1 MGFPL
6 FRVTLSNDIEGSL
19 VISEP
24 GGWDDAKL
32 KLERNM
38 EFHSLVEF
46 YDQPLMFYG
55 ADNENNGGLD
65 YIRNIEQTQGIDAQI
80 TILIEISLDEG
91 DNYEVCVEQTLEIES
106 VKETDFYKA
115 EFGVIRNGFWQ
126 NFMNRKGTPV
136 DLLSTTDLD
145 GEIRDAINAVT
156 IQLPSQKIRQEYSGE
171 DSFGV
176 VIYEADVVLNDFIQ
190 VGFDNIII
198 GEIEQ
203 VFTIFTGYNG
213 SLPAWILEP
222 KYPGSYRIVSKI
234 EMSLKQEIGTIGF
247 STGTFVTDPTSA
259 YINVYYQKNDETPVV
274 FSTTNYAGQST
285 VYDTDV
291 TLDLVQGDQIYIY
304 GVIESV
310 AWKTA
315 QTVDNILVWGN
326 DNSTVSIYRG
336 TFNPVDASLVS
347 VSLTTVNFGTAP
359 STTVIPTTLDITA
372 DTLYTDTDC
381 EGFFIHEAGN
391 AITDRI
397 IGRDGTF
404 YSEYLG
410 NTLTQIQNYA
420 EDGCGSKYAVTRG
433 LNVRGYT
440 LAEKPFFM
448 SFDTWWNGINPIL
461 NLGLGYEVLGSP
473 ELEVLRIEP
482 KSYFYNPTTSVDFDF
497 VNNIERSYDVNFVF
511 KAIEIGFEKWSA
523 ESASGVDDPQSK
535 RVYNTR
541 FKTVG
546 QEIKILSKFIGAS
559 LAIEQTRRNRVEQGK
574 DWRLDDDVMIIA
586 MSLDGSPE
594 FQPELDE
601 NFTSVTNLINP
612 ETRYNIRLSVARN
625 FERWKDFFNGCLQWY
640 VSDGDDYRFASGE
653 GNFDMTSTLD
663 GGDCEANGTIDEKG
677 NIAVTDDFLF
687 MPIVYTFEHPMTW
700 EQYKTI
706 RDNRNNAIGVSR
718 TDENHLSCFIMELEY
733 QITHGKATFTVVTGE
748 NSNLTDDWILQDGTW
763 NDSLYWRDSKLWI
776 D

>member
-55 ADNENNGGLD
+55 QDSQNNGGLD
-65 YIRNIEQTQGIDAQI
+65 YIRNIEQTQGIDAQV
-80 TILIEISLDEG
+80 TILIEISNDDG
-91 DNYEVCVEQTLEIES
+91 GTYETCVEQTLEIES

-145 GEIRDAINAVT
+145 GQIREVINAIT
-156 IQLPSQKIRQEYSGE
+156 IQLPSQKIQEIFYATENDGVAFLIEEDNYGMYTPSIIEVSELMEVFVLPSTQSTTLPVWIFEPEFDGVYNFDLLIEYSGTTIQGY
-171 DSFGV
+171 DSAPS
-176 VIYEADVVLNDFIQ
+176 IDFFIK
-190 VGFDNIII
+190 V
-198 GEIEQ
+198 
-203 VFTIFTGYNG
+203 
-213 SLPAWILEP
+213 
-222 KYPGSYRIVSKI
+222 
-234 EMSLKQEIGTIGF
+234 
-247 STGTFVTDPTSA
+247 
-259 YINVYYQKNDETPVV
+259 NDEAPIEATY
-274 FSTTNYAGQST
+274 TNVNY
-285 VYDTDV
+285 
-291 TLDLVQGDQIYIY
+291 
-304 GVIESV
+304 
-310 AWKTA
+310 
-315 QTVDNILVWGN
+315 
-326 DNSTVSIYRG
+326 
-336 TFNPVDASLVS
+336 VDASVYSQWSGGPPSNSPNVGTTIAEINETVTLFKGAQVRIYLKQDGS
-347 VSLTTVNFGTAP
+347 VTGRTITFWGKNGASGIRPIDGIQVVDPATKPSGMAAEPTYFIVTGNTTYN
-359 STTVIPTTLDITA
+359 
-372 DTLYTDTDC
+372 DTDC

-404 YSEYLG
+404 YSEHLG
-410 NTLTQIQNYA
+410 NTQTQIQSYS

-448 SFDTWWNGINPIL
+448 SFDTWWNGINPLL
-461 NLGLGYEVLGSP
+461 NLGLGYETIGSP
-473 ELEVLRIEP
+473 ELEVLRIEQ
-482 KSYFYNPTTSVDFDF
+482 KRYFYNPITSVDFDF
-497 VNNIERSYDVNFVF
+497 VNNIERSYNPDFVF

-546 QEIKILSKFIGAS
+546 REIKILSKFIGAS

-574 DWRLDDDVMIIA
+574 DWRLDEDVMIIA
-586 MSLDGSPE
+586 MNLDGSPE

-601 NFTSVTNLINP
+601 NFTEVTNLLNP

-640 VSDGDDYRFASGE
+640 VDDSPEEEYRFASGE
-653 GNFDMTSTLD
+653 GNFDMTSTLEAA
-663 GGDCEANGTIDEKG
+663 DCEAEGVSPEQSLSEKQ

-700 EQYKTI
+700 QQYKTI
-706 RDNRNNAIGVSR
+706 RENRSNAIGVSR
-718 TDENHLSCFIMELEY
+718 TDENHISCYIMELEY
-733 QITHGKATFTVVTGE
+733 QLTHGRATFTVILGE
-748 NSNLTDDWILQDGTW
+748 HAYL
-763 NDSLYWRDSKLWI
+763 
-776 D
+776 

>member
-24 GGWDDAKL
+24 GGWDDAKML
-32 KLERNM
+32 LQRNM
-38 EFHSLVEF
+38 EFHSLVEY
-46 YDQPLMFYG
+46 YDQPLEFYG
-55 ADNENNGGLD
+55 VDNVNNGGIL

-80 TILIEISLDEG
+80 TILFEISNDVG
-91 DNYEVCVEQTLEIES
+91 VTYEVVVNHIISVES

-115 EFGVIRNGFWQ
+115 EMGIIQTGFWEY
-126 NFMNRKGTPV
+126 FINRKGTPV

-145 GEIRDAINAVT
+145 GQIRDAINAIT
-156 IQLPSQKIRQEYSGE
+156 IQLPSQKIRENSHYTE
-171 DSFGV
+171 SFGIAFDEQSV
-176 VIYEADVVLNDFIQ
+176 SLNDYIQ
-190 VGFDNIII
+190 IGFDNGILD
-198 GEIEQ
+198 EAQ
-203 VFTIFTGYNG
+203 TKYTILTAINPD
-213 SLPAWILEP
+213 LPVWIFSP
-222 KYPGSYRIVSKI
+222 KYSGNHTFEVNVP
-234 EMSLKQEIGTIGF
+234 MSV
-247 STGTFVTDPTSA
+247 TGVIILCDASATPFVEDPTSS
-259 YINVYYQKNDETPVV
+259 YVDWFIQKNEEAAIQLTATDFTNGTQYFCSETFPLVV
-274 FSTTNYAGQST
+274 NDIVRLYGIVTST
-285 VYDTDV
+285 
-291 TLDLVQGDQIYIY
+291 
-304 GVIESV
+304 
-310 AWKTA
+310 AWE
-315 QTVDNILVWGN
+315 QLGPSGGLQRRHLFIWGN
-326 DNSTVSIYRG
+326 DNSAVATYQNAACTDTLINYG
-336 TFNPVDASLVS
+336 P
-347 VSLTTVNFGTAP
+347 
-359 STTVIPTTLDITA
+359 IPTGLEAAYLKITA
-372 DTLYTDTDC
+372 DTIYDDTDC

-410 NTLTQIQNYA
+410 NTLTQIQTYSD
-420 EDGCGSKYAVTRG
+420 DGCGSKYAVTRG

-461 NLGLGYEVLGSP
+461 NLGLGYEMLGSP
-473 ELEVLRIEP
+473 EVEVLRIEP
-482 KSYFYNPTTSVDFDF
+482 KRYFYNPITSIDFDF
-497 VNNIERSYDVNFVF
+497 VNNIERSYNPDFVF

-546 QEIKILSKFIGAS
+546 QEIKILSKFIAAS

-574 DWRLDDDVMIIA
+574 DWRLDEDVMIIA
-586 MSLDGSPE
+586 MNLDGSPE

-601 NFTSVTNLINP
+601 NFSSVTNLLNSD
-612 ETRYNIRLSVARN
+612 TRYNIRLSVARN

-640 VSDGDDYRFASGE
+640 VNDSPDEEYRFASGE

-663 GGDCEANGTIDEKG
+663 SSDCDAIGGSPEPSLSEKQ
-677 NIAVTDDFLF
+677 NIEVTDDFLF

-718 TDENHLSCFIMELEY
+718 SDENHISCYIMELEY
-733 QITHGKATFTVVTGE
+733 QLTHGSATFTVILGE
-748 NSNLTDDWILQDGTW
+748 HAYL
-763 NDSLYWRDSKLWI
+763 
-776 D
+776 